1 VRKERAEVAWGK
13 KEHVKSCGL
22 EKCRGAGKIGAR
34 GEKWRGEVKKKEYGE
49 RCCGG
54 QEGAPGE

>member
-22 EKCRGAGKIGAR
+22 EK
-34 GEKWRGEVKKKEYGE
+34 
-49 RCCGG
+49 
-54 QEGAPGE
+54 EGALDV